1 MTTTVTQATDTRP
14 RITYRLPNGDL
25 VPIIHDHGQVPTPTI
40 TFTLK
45 GGEIV
50 EATLVPRKVLVRYL
64 RADHGWTYEVL
75 DAVTHEVLDAV
86 THVHLGGGW
95 SAGKKFDA
103 IDSFRLS
110 AREHA
115 WVLS

>member
-14 RITYRLPNGDL
+14 RIDYRLPSGEL

-40 TFTLK
+40 TFTLA

-50 EATLVPRKVLVRYL
+50 DATLVPRKVLVRYL
-64 RADHGWTYEVL
+64 RCDSGWEYEVL
-75 DAVTHEVLDAV
+75 DATTQA
-86 THVHLGGGW
+86 HLGGGW
-95 SAGKKFDA
+95 SAGKKSDA
-103 IDSFRLS
+103 MDSFRLS

>member
-14 RITYRLPNGDL
+14 RITYRLPSGEL

-50 EATLVPRKVLVRYL
+50 EATLVPRKVTVSYFQGSRILWGER
-64 RADHGWTYEVL
+64 GWEYVVA
-75 DAVTHEVLDAV
+75 DAVTGRE
-86 THVHLGGGW
+86 LGSGW
-95 SAGKKFDA
+95 SAGKKSDA

-110 AREHA
+110 AR
-115 WVLS
+115 